1 MGRRGAKA
9 CHLALFLVGVVLY
22 VTFVLPRWW
31 VLTGDIPSAVAT
43 AGRIAAGIP
52 IALAAL
58 PVLAILRLA
67 LSRKAKT
74 PELALRLRAWS
85 AVLHVVAGVLILVT
99 AVVEIWL
106 RLAVGGPYLFAVY
119 GAAGAIAILAVL
131 ALYLSF
137 DAEKPPAP
145 PKPAR
150 VRKPKPPKAKKVKPA
165 KSLGRKQT
173 DGESSEGAPE
183 TADTKSDSG
192 PDTGSDTGSDLESVA
207 ASESAEADTSAGSEE
222 EAIVVV
228 ESDETPDTA
237 TVVSGLEPAPGPE
250 HGDAE
255 PVTSSILR
263 NKRPASRR
271 HRLRR

>member
-9 CHLALFLVGVVLY
+9 LHLALFLVGVVLY

-31 VLTGDIPSAVAT
+31 VLTGDIPAAVAT

-85 AVLHVVAGVLILVT
+85 AVLHVIAGALILVT
-99 AVVEIWL
+99 AVIEIWL

-119 GAAGAIAILAVL
+119 GAAGAIAILAAL

-137 DAEKPPAP
+137 VAEKPPAP
-145 PKPAR
+145 PKP
-150 VRKPKPPKAKKVKPA
+150 PKPPKPAKPARAKKPAKAKKVASA
-165 KSLGRKQT
+165 KSLGRTQT
-173 DGESSEGAPE
+173 ELAAGAQE
-183 TADTKSDSG
+183 TADT
-192 PDTGSDTGSDLESVA
+192 DTGSGTGSERESEAESESGDTG
-207 ASESAEADTSAGSEE
+207 TSAGSDGGT
-222 EAIVVV
+222 IVVV
-228 ESDETPDTA
+228 ESDETSDTA
-237 TVVSGLEPAPGPE
+237 TVVSEPEPE
-250 HGDAE
+250 PEPEPGDAE
-255 PVTSSILR
+255 PVTTGALR
-263 NKRPASRR
+263 NKRPAGRR